1 MTSSQ
6 KSNDYKCKIFGIDP
20 GSRTTGFACI
30 GSEKK
35 IPLCPQDFKILDI
48 GVIKLD
54 PKRSHI
60 ERIGLLH
67 AALFELIS
75 YQNPTTCVI
84 EKEFAGI
91 NPLTS
96 LKLGETRGSLLA
108 AVHRLSIPIIE
119 ITPAQIKRIIGGGGR
134 ASKEDVAFALK
145 NLLRFERKGLPLD
158 ATDALAA
165 ALSYGLTISTTSRL
179 VR

>member
-1 MTSSQ
+1 MN
-6 KSNDYKCKIFGIDP
+6 KIGDAYKCKIFGVDP
-20 GSRTTGFACI
+20 GSRITGFACI

-35 IPLCPQDFKILDI
+35 IPLCPRDFKILDI
-48 GVIKLD
+48 GVIKTD
-54 PKRSHI
+54 PKRPHI

-67 AALFELIS
+67 NALFELIS
-75 YQNPTTCVI
+75 LQNPTACVI

-108 AVHRLSIPIIE
+108 AIHRHSIPIIE
-119 ITPAQIKRIIGGGGR
+119 ITPAQIKRVIGGGGR

-145 NLLRFERKGLPLD
+145 NLLQFDRKALPYD

-165 ALSYGLTISTTSRL
+165 ALCHGLTLAVTQKL
-179 VR
+179 